1 MNQINLYNSKKLTWK
16 WKILFSIIIEELSS
30 WILYEASRYLIIRE
44 IISSFDEFLF
54 HWENN

>member
-54 HWENN
+54 H